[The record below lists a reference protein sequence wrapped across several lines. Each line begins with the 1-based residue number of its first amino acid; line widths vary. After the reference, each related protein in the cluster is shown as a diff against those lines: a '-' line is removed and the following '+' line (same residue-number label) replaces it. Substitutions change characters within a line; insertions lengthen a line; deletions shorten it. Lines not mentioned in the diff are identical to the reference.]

1 MNIKRLVWNA
11 KKLFHIKSHGES
23 DMSPTYVIR
32 RVRELCDGLVTVT
45 GDDALSVEAQAN
57 ATLLFKI
64 LVIFF
69 FAVTRDFPGVHAG
82 LFRLLGGIGSRSV
95 PSCPRRARMI
105 HGEQGGLLHRCML
118 LIGVC
123 CQKYVEYVIRR
134 PPEMHHRCYCCCAFR
149 AT

>member
-1 MNIKRLVWNA
+1 MAVAPKRSACAGGAKAKGDACVTPPSMLVTDGAFCRWILFPVQVPVNIKRLVWNA

-64 LVIFF
+64 LVIFCFTFSF
-69 FAVTRDFPGVHAG
+69 FW
-82 LFRLLGGIGSRSV
+82 
-95 PSCPRRARMI
+95 
-105 HGEQGGLLHRCML
+105 
-118 LIGVC
+118 
-123 CQKYVEYVIRR
+123 
-134 PPEMHHRCYCCCAFR
+134 
-149 AT
+149 